1 MNIVKLIL
9 AVFLIATGLAAA
21 LLLMAT
27 GLIHD
32 GSEDYPLWKVM
43 NWFMAVGVVVVLVV
57 SCARKRSMGGGGD
70 DVAGMREYVAVNAA
84 FYGAI
89 VLTMLFFW
97 EWFWTLNPESE
108 TGDAVTSHLVYFP
121 IMDALFTCLAIT
133 TAANLWYSARARD

>member
-43 NWFMAVGVVVVLVV
+43 NWFMAAGVVIVLVV
-57 SCARKRSMGGGGD
+57 SCVRKRAMGGGGD